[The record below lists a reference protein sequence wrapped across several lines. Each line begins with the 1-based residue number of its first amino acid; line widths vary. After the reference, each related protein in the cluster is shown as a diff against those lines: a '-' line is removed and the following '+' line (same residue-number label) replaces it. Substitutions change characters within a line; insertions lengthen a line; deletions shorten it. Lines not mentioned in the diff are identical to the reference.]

1 MSGPD
6 AGGGGGI
13 FRRLGRWLLV
23 AVLIVWAFVLGVLV
37 GQGSLATPEQVAA
50 LRVWAGGLPLVGA
63 WFRETAPATPPAPDE
78 PKLSF
83 YRELE
88 RRGQPVTSTTGA
100 PAAPRRAA
108 PAKGRYTVQ
117 VASFKER
124 SQAEELAGRLAK
136 AGLPAYVRA
145 AEVRGVG
152 RRYRVRVGPYP
163 DSAAARAAAGRIRLQ
178 HHLAAFV
185 TRAGTGDHP
194 RRRTRP

>member
-1 MSGPD
+1 
-6 AGGGGGI
+6 
-13 FRRLGRWLLV
+13 LV

-50 LRVWAGGLPLVGA
+50 LRAWAGGLPVVGA
-63 WFRETAPATPPAPDE
+63 WFRESAPVAPPAPEE

-88 RRGQPVTSTTGA
+88 RRGQDVTTTTT
-100 PAAPRRAA
+100 APRRAS
-108 PAKGRYTVQ
+108 PTKGRYTVQ

-124 SQAEELAGRLAK
+124 SQAQDLARRLAK

-163 DSAAARAAAGRIRLQ
+163 DLAAARAAAGRIRLQ

-185 TRAGTGDHP
+185 TRAEPGD
-194 RRRTRP
+194 RSKRRTRP